1 MKGVFVENLF
11 RRQFAM
17 GNIGPEKLPKTFI
30 EEKICENYYIFH
42 HKDLNLTRINRN
54 DIDVIL
60 LGYLIDPNN
69 FGANNNEILENII
82 ENISSFDSLCKKTL
96 SLGGRWAIIYKDEKD
111 FNILT
116 DPSGLRQ
123 VCYSQEEKIVGSN
136 PSIINYIKNHD
147 LRNEEDFR
155 TYMNSKFY
163 RINEMEWYGDNTYYK
178 KIKKLLPNSYLDLKT
193 FKTSHFWVD
202 IDKKSYDENIRIVSN
217 LLVNELKTIDNREG
231 VKIQS
236 LTAGYDSRVIFAAS
250 EAATCDFDFF
260 LSTMNIIDED
270 HADIQIAKEILA
282 DYGKNFTLIDNLEP
296 LDEDFIKLLQKSVAG
311 AQILPKTLTIQHFY
325 KKDEDFIHVSGNN
338 SAVFKSYYKKSTAK
352 DGKEIAKLVGL
363 PKNLTIFNDEFDT
376 WLKERKVFAKVKD
389 IDLMKLF
396 YWEMRMPNWGVQ
408 YQQEADLAMEEF
420 APFNNREIILRLLEM
435 TKVKPYT
442 EVFDDIIA
450 YLDPKLL
457 AYPINP
463 RSKKEKIMDSVK
475 KRVSKRTWERI
486 KLIAKN

>member
-1 MKGVFVENLF
+1 MEKLF

-17 GNIGPEKLPKTFI
+17 GNISSEKLPKTFI
-30 EEKICENYYIFH
+30 EEKICENYYIYH
-42 HKDLNLTRINRN
+42 HKDLNFIRLDRSGRSL
-54 DIDVIL
+54 IL
-60 LGYLIDPNN
+60 LGFLIDPYDYKVSDE
-69 FGANNNEILENII
+69 EILENII
-82 ENISSFDSLCKKTL
+82 DNICDFKSLCKKTL
-96 SLGGRWAIIYKDEKD
+96 SLGGRWVLIYKDQD
-111 FNILT
+111 VFNILT

-123 VCYSQEEKIVGSN
+123 ACYNPEDNIVGSN
-136 PSIINYIKNHD
+136 PAIINYIQNQKMRD
-147 LRNEEDFR
+147 DKDFL
-155 TYMNSKFY
+155 TYINSKFY
-163 RINEMEWYGDNTYYK
+163 RINEMEWYGEKTHFKN
-178 KIKKLLPNSYLDLKT
+178 IRKLPPNSYLDLKSFT
-193 FKTSHFWVD
+193 TSHFWVD
-202 IDKKSYDENIRIVSN
+202 IDEKSYEENIKIVSN
-217 LLVNELKTIDNREG
+217 LLVNELKTIDKREG

-250 EAATCDFDFF
+250 LEANCDFDFF

-270 HADIQIAKEILA
+270 HADIKIAKEILA
-282 DYGKNFTLIDNLEP
+282 DYGKSFTLIDNLEP
-296 LDEDFIKLLQKSVAG
+296 LDEDFIKLLQKSLAG
-311 AQILPKTLTIQHFY
+311 TQILPKTLTIQHFY

-338 SAVFKSYYKKSTAK
+338 SAVCKAYYKNSPLENGKDVAK
-352 DGKEIAKLVGL
+352 VVGI
-363 PKNLTIFNDEFDT
+363 PKNLTIFNDEFDK
-376 WLKERKVFAKVKD
+376 WVKERKDFAKVKD

-408 YQQEADLAMEEF
+408 YQQEADIAMEEF

-457 AYPINP
+457 SYPINP
-463 RSKKEKIMDSVK
+463 RSKKEKLMDSVK